1 MLAYSMHGSL
11 NRSPPVL
18 TLLAYDHRSGRMQE
32 APDAAAVAAAP
43 NGRDGPARDA
53 KPADDAV

>member
-1 MLAYSMHGSL
+1 MHGSL